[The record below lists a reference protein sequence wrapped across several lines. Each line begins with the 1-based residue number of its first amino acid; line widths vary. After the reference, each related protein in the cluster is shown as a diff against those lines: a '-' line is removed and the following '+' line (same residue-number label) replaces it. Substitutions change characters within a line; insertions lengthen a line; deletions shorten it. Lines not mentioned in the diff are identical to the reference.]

1 MTERDQTETE
11 SVLSIRD
18 LSVRAGGRTVLR
30 ELDLDVRRG
39 EVVALTGPNGAGKTS
54 LLRAIAG
61 ELPWEGTLERT
72 GRLGYVPQNLQFDPS
87 SCATVLDLFAACL
100 SSRPIWLGIGGRM
113 RRQAKES
120 LCRTGAA
127 HLLHARFG
135 RLSGGERQRVLLA
148 LSLTPVPDLLLLDEP
163 EAGIDVVGLRLFHHV
178 VGSVCLHCRIGVL
191 LATHASESVQQIAH
205 GEIRLED
212 GRPVPAFL
220 DDERRT

>member
-1 MTERDQTETE
+1 MTERDQAKTE

-18 LSVRAGGRTVLR
+18 LSVRAGGRTVLQG
-30 ELDLDVRRG
+30 LDLDVHRG
-39 EVVALTGPNGAGKTS
+39 EVVAVTGPNGAGKTS

-61 ELPWEGTLERT
+61 ELPWEGSMERN
-72 GRLGYVPQNLQFDPS
+72 GRLGYVPQNIQFDPS
-87 SCATVLDLFAACL
+87 SCATVLDLFAASL
-100 SSRPIWLGIGGRM
+100 SRRPIWLGVGGRI

-120 LCRTGAA
+120 LCRTGTA

-191 LATHASESVQQIAH
+191 LATHTSESVERIAH
-205 GEIRLED
+205 REIRLDD
-212 GRPVPAFL
+212 GRPVPTVR
-220 DDERRT
+220 DDGGT